1 MLRKLSETC
10 EFSTLKNSVIKDR
23 IVLGISDTKTRE
35 RLLRILD
42 LTLEKAIDVIRSAD
56 ATEIQLRDMANDPTV
71 HGIVVAKKKKTPFR
85 KTPSANDD
93 SPSSSKIFNCRNC
106 GTRHGVRECPAYG
119 KTCHNCKKQRHFQSM
134 CWSRKKVHGIRA
146 EEEEEESD
154 CEPPLFVGAV
164 TTNVQIQNDECYVT
178 HATKSGH
185 WFASEHNATYGTQ
198 ED

>member
-23 IVLGISDTKTRE
+23 IVLGISDTKTGE
-35 RLLRILD
+35 RLLRISD
-42 LTLEKAIDVIRSAD
+42 PTLEKAIDVVRSAD
-56 ATEIQLRDMANDPTV
+56 ATEIQLRDMANDSAV
-71 HGIVVAKKKKTPFR
+71 HGNKKTPFR
-85 KTPSANDD
+85 KTPSANED

-106 GTRHGVRECPAYG
+106 GTRHSVRECPAYG
-119 KTCHNCKKQRHFQSM
+119 KTCHNCKKQHHFQSM

-146 EEEEEESD
+146 KEEEEEND
-154 CEPPLFVGAV
+154 CEPPLLVGEV
-164 TTNVQIQNDECYVT
+164 TTKVQIQNDECYVT
-178 HATKSGH
+178 HVTKSGH